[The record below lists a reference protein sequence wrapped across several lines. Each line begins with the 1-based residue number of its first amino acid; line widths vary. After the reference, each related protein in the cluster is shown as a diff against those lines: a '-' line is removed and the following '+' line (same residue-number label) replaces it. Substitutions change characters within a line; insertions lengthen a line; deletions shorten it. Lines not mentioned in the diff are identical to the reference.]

1 MGMYCWWWLVDKF
14 GGCTHILEIINELA
28 IPQFFTAMVLTIAQI
43 VVQLGLL
50 FLEKE
55 TDILLGFWKWGGWIL
70 GGTTIL
76 GNFHC
81 GGFRVIST
89 YLPDEVP
96 AVRDFLT
103 INGGIW
109 CWPVTVWQDI
119 KSWHNTKG
127 PKRVHFLGD
136 SDQMILTWSG
146 LHLENSLVSCFWS
159 FGDMSQSS
167 RCAARGIPFWW
178 TILLVEYCASSR
190 NLVTVVTLQ
199 CSSWVWAMTQT
210 YPDPTGDD
218 HPLLTQLD
226 RWHKRIGMACMTT
239 TNSPA
244 TWPCHICIYTYIYSI
259 YPPIIFPS
267 PHGMAGV
274 SPRETPGRCSI
285 PKFST
290 AQGSW
295 TRCFGWSIAPSCWIP
310 SGPRPVIVTEK
321 AVKRDQRNVKM
332 TISSG
337 KMMINIDKQLINNW

>member
-55 TDILLGFWKWGGWIL
+55 TDILRGFWKWGGWIL

-244 TWPCHICIYTYIYSI
+244 TWPCHICIYTYIYI
-259 YPPIIFPS
+259 YIQYIPP
-267 PHGMAGV
+267 HY
-274 SPRETPGRCSI
+274 I
-285 PKFST
+285 PKSPWYGWGFPPGNPRSVFNPEIFNGPGKLDSVLRMEYRTKLLNPKWAEAGDCHGESSETWST
-290 AQGSW
+290 KCQDDHFKW
-295 TRCFGWSIAPSCWIP
+295 
-310 SGPRPVIVTEK
+310 K
-321 AVKRDQRNVKM
+321 ND
-332 TISSG
+332 
-337 KMMINIDKQLINNW
+337 DKHW